1 MIKKRLL
8 SCIFLICNFL
18 AISTFSQNQNVES
31 DSSATQTSSPFR
43 KGRWL
48 TGLSGS
54 IGSGST
60 ENKSTSIKSISNN
73 YRVEISSGKFAI
85 DRLNIGLTSFIERNN
100 IEEENVEEITSE
112 IFFLGPK
119 TEYFL
124 SDNSI
129 GSVFFRL
136 SPGYTLYRDKTGKI
150 ENNIYVEKESK
161 GGGFGLLTTFGFAYA
176 VADRVIFDLG
186 LNFNVFWLDIKQK
199 DSITSQVENINFELN
214 NVSFSFGFKILID
227 KKPL

>member
-1 MIKKRLL
+1 MAKLKIL
-8 SCIFLICNFL
+8 SFLFCLVFILN
-18 AISTFSQNQNVES
+18 SYTFCYAQDVPS
-31 DSSATQTSSPFR
+31 DSTKTESETPFR

-60 ENKSTSIKSISNN
+60 ENKSTSIKSLSNN
-73 YRVEISSGKFAI
+73 YRIEISSGKFPI

-112 IFFLGPK
+112 IFFLGP
-119 TEYFL
+119 TAAYYL

-129 GSVFFRL
+129 GSVYFRL
-136 SPGYTLYRDKTGKI
+136 SPGFTLYRDKTGSL
-150 ENNIYVEKESK
+150 EDDIYVEQESK
-161 GGGFGLLTTFGFAYA
+161 GSGFGLLSTFGFAYA
-176 VADRVIFDLG
+176 ITNRVIFDLG
-186 LNFNVFWLDIKQK
+186 LNFNVFWLDINQK
-199 DSITSQVENINFELN
+199 DSITSENENISFELN

>member
-1 MIKKRLL
+1 MIKKKLFL
-8 SCIFLICNFL
+8 YIFSICNLFV
-18 AISTFSQNQNVES
+18 ATSFSQNETVS
-31 DSSATQTSSPFR
+31 ADSVSTVTSTPFK

-112 IFFLGPK
+112 IFFIGPK
-119 TEYFL
+119 TDYFL
-124 SDNSI
+124 SNNSV

-136 SPGYTLYRDKTGKI
+136 SPGYTLYRDKTGSLQ
-150 ENNIYVEKESK
+150 ENIYVEKESK

-199 DSITSQVENINFELN
+199 DSITSEVENINFELN